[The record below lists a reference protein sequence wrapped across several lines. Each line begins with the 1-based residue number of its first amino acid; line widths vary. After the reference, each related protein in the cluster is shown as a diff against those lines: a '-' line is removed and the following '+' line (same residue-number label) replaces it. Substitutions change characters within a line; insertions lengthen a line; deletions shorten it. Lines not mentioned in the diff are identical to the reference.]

1 MGTASHLLMVKAKH
15 NGYIKVELDE
25 RQMLTRLLTS
35 LAHTKLYITKQ
46 WIFWFYVPYIQ
57 HDSWEL

>member
-25 RQMLTRLLTS
+25 RQTLTRLLTS
-35 LAHTKLYITKQ
+35 LSPHEVVYNKTRDILIICTL
-46 WIFWFYVPYIQ
+46 
-57 HDSWEL
+57 HST